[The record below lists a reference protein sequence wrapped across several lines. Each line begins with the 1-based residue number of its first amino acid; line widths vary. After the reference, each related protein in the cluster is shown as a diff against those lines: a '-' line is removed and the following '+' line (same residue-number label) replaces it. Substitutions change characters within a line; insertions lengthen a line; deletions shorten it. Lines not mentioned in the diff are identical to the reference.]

1 MSEFLK
7 NNARNNLKNFPM
19 MIGLVDP
26 LIEGIVRLYKYRKT
40 TKKKMFD
47 DYITPIY
54 TEFQKL
60 HEDYIKSFEEYRKLI
75 QSSNQ
80 LNRDNK
86 LLDRVQKDNLF
97 KAHYRI
103 KVFQLAKIAKDE
115 LIGPFVYSIY
125 SYLIDPLIIDKDEK
139 ELFNEEEGIPEEWK
153 SAELQD
159 LDILNTQFFRSSL
172 YSILDTIAKEMW
184 TSVFDPNASRPPL
197 SESEI
202 THEQKLCFIKFNI
215 AQNDPQKIEKLKIA
229 LAIQELD
236 VLVNIMQSAYQ
247 NVFIEFNNLKKKL
260 YLKKKSKKLF
270 SKVF

>member
-1 MSEFLK
+1 
-7 NNARNNLKNFPM
+7 M

-26 LIEGIVRLYKYRKT
+26 LIEGIVRLYKYRKA

-60 HEDYIKSFEEYRKLI
+60 HEDYIKSFDEYRKLI

-80 LNRDNK
+80 LNRDNE

-125 SYLIDPLIIDKDEK
+125 SYLIDPLISDKEHIIND
-139 ELFNEEEGIPEEWK
+139 EEGIPEEWK

-159 LDILNTQFFRSSL
+159 LNIINTQYFRSSL
-172 YSILDTIAKEMW
+172 YSRLYTIVKETW
-184 TSVFDPNASRPPL
+184 TSVFDPYASRAPL
-197 SESEI
+197 NESEI
-202 THEQKLCFIKFNI
+202 KHEQKLSFIKFNI
-215 AQNDPQKIEKLKIA
+215 KQNDPQKIEKLKIA

-236 VLVNIMQSAYQ
+236 DLVNIMQSAYQ
-247 NVFIEFNNLKKKL
+247 NVFIEFNKLKKKL
-260 YLKKKSKKLF
+260 YLKKKAKKLF
-270 SKVF
+270 RKIF